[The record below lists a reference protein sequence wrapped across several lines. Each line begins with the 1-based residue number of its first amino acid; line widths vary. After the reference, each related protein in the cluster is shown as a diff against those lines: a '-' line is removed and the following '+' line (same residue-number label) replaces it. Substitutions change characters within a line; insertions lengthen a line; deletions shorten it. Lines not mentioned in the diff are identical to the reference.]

1 MADSETSAPPFVR
14 PDVKMFL
21 DILAGT
27 GGMAMSQMGAVGAR
41 QAYVMMG
48 TMAELPPCDL
58 AVIKD
63 LTCPGP
69 AGDIPLRL
77 YDARADRGPGPIVVF
92 YHGGGF
98 VVGDLES
105 HHALCSEIASGLD
118 LPVIAVDYRLAPEHP
133 FPAAPDDCEAA
144 SRWIASSPAALGRT
158 ITGIIPMG
166 DSAGGNL
173 AIVVTQALAENPAAA
188 PVILQVPIYP
198 LSDSRTDH
206 QSAAD
211 FGEGFLLTADTMNW
225 FAAAYQ
231 AKLDDMRAYPIH
243 GNHAKTP
250 PTVLVTAGLD
260 PIRDSGRVYGIEL
273 IRAGSE
279 VVFLEMKGTIHGFA
293 QVRKAIPSAQTDLY
307 SIFAGVKLLLGR
319 AT

>member
-1 MADSETSAPPFVR
+1 
-14 PDVKMFL
+14 
-21 DILAGT
+21 
-27 GGMAMSQMGAVGAR
+27 MSQMGAVGAR

-58 AVIKD
+58 AVIND

-77 YDARADRGPGPIVVF
+77 YDARADRGPGPVVVF

-144 SRWIASSPAALGRT
+144 SRWVASNPAALGRT

-211 FGEGFLLTADTMNW
+211 FGEGFLLTADTMNCLQPLIRPNW
-225 FAAAYQ
+225 T
-231 AKLDDMRAYPIH
+231 ICE
-243 GNHAKTP
+243 
-250 PTVLVTAGLD
+250 
-260 PIRDSGRVYGIEL
+260 PIRS
-273 IRAGSE
+273 S
-279 VVFLEMKGTIHGFA
+279 
-293 QVRKAIPSAQTDLY
+293 AITLRPRQL
-307 SIFAGVKLLLGR
+307 FW
-319 AT
+319 